1 MEITTNCSLKTF
13 IYRRVSVP
21 GSLTLTNHHLTFAS
35 FSLTNSPLNIQIP
48 LEDIKKVKLKK
59 GIFIKSL
66 GIFYNNDWY
75 VFKYFQD
82 DNYNKIYNHLNQKQK

>member
-1 MEITTNCSLKTF
+1 MQITTNCSLKTF

-21 GSLTLTNHHLTFAS
+21 GSLTLTDHYLTFES
-35 FSLTNSPLNIQIP
+35 FSLTNSAINIKIP
-48 LEDIKKVKLKK
+48 LEDIKKVQLKN

-75 VFKYFQD
+75 IFKYFQD
-82 DNYNKIYNHLNQKQK
+82 NNYNKIYTQLTQNQK